1 MDVGAWL
8 RSLGLGQYEPAF
20 RDNAVDE
27 HVLPELTAEDLKDL
41 GVVPVGDRR
50 KLQSAI
56 ARLQAQAAPP
66 AAASQPHSPEEIPQ
80 AERRQLTILFCDLV
94 GSTALSARL
103 DPEDLREVIWA
114 YHACVAKVVQHHRG
128 FVAKYMGDGVLA
140 YFGYPQAQEDAAEQ
154 AVRTGLALVDRVSQ
168 LRAEGERLQVRVGIA
183 TGLVIVGDLLGS
195 GAAQER
201 SVVGETPNLAARL
214 QALAEPG
221 RVMIAPSTRQLV
233 GPRFECRD
241 AGAVLLKGFSQP
253 VQAWEVTA
261 ERSIDSRF
269 EALRVHQAPL
279 VGRDEEMELLL
290 RRWQQARG
298 GQGQVVLISGEP
310 GIGKSRL
317 TASLQEH
324 IQGAGHT
331 ELSYFCSPRHSA
343 SAFYPVINQLQ
354 HAAGFQPDDTRVQR
368 LDKLEALLAR
378 TNTPVED
385 QSLLADLVSLPI
397 GNRYPVVTLSPQA
410 RKERTVAAFMRHIEG
425 ESRSSPIL
433 MMWEDVHWIDPSSR
447 ELLHLIVNR
456 VQALPILLVVTFR
469 PEVSPPWAEHPH
481 VTAMPLDRLND
492 DRSAIIAARTAGK
505 ALPPE
510 VLSQIAIR
518 AEGVPL
524 FVEELTK
531 AVLESSSVQDRGDHS
546 ILDKPL
552 LAGAIPVTLNE
563 VLMARLDRNPGVKEM
578 AQIASVIGREFSY
591 EMIRAVSGQED
602 ESLQASLDQ
611 LIEGGLLVQRGVPP
625 QALYVFKHAL
635 VQDVSY
641 SSLLRDRRQRLHA
654 RIAYV
659 LLHKHRGGARSETVA
674 HHCTE
679 GRLLEQ
685 AVRSWREAGNQA
697 ARQYANQEAIA
708 HYRKGLSVLER
719 LPPSMARDELE
730 LGLLTALGPVLM
742 MVLPNWSPE
751 VKRIYDRAR
760 EVAREHERSR
770 DLFVVLWG
778 NWLVAYAWG
787 QRPLAQQFVQ
797 ELYRLADELKDP
809 GYRLQT
815 QHAEYPMAFF
825 EGKFARAF
833 ELTQCNLDLYDEE
846 AHRDHALI
854 FAGHDPG
861 VCASCFNSL
870 ALLIVGHP
878 DQALTGADRSL
889 ALAHKRA
896 HPPTLAHALRY
907 TGDLYHLVRSPD
919 ALLRNAD
926 AVFALPEEQRSA
938 AIAANA
944 RMLLGLG
951 LILRGEF
958 QDGSRELQQGLT
970 AWRASGETIMSPY
983 QLCRTAE
990 GFLMAGDRNAAQAL
1004 LEEAFSSQEQTG
1016 EYWVH
1021 AELLRLRGE
1030 LRAIEHKAEEA
1041 EQDFSEALSTARGQ
1055 GARWF
1060 ELRAATG
1067 LARHWLGQGRGQAA
1081 HDLLNPVV
1089 DSFTEGLGTF
1099 DLQAAKALLAVCH
1112 VDGKDD
1118 PQRPLT

>member
-1 MDVGAWL
+1 VDVGSWL
-8 RSLGLGQYEPAF
+8 RSLGLGQYEHAF

-27 HVLPELTAEDLKDL
+27 HVLLDLTAEDLKEL

-50 KLQSAI
+50 KLLSAI

-66 AAASQPHSPEEIPQ
+66 APTSQPHPTEEVSQ

-94 GSTALSARL
+94 GSTALSVRFG
-103 DPEDLREVIWA
+103 PEDLREVVRA
-114 YHACVAKVVQHHRG
+114 YHTCVAEVVQHHGG

-140 YFGYPQAQEDAAEQ
+140 YFGYPQAREDAAEQ
-154 AVRTGLALVDRVSQ
+154 AVRTGLALVDAVSR
-168 LRAEGERLQVRVGIA
+168 LSAGGENLQVRVGIA

-195 GAAQER
+195 GPAQER

-214 QALAEPG
+214 QALAEPSG
-221 RVMIAPSTRQLV
+221 VMIAPGTRQLV
-233 GPRFECRD
+233 GQRFECRD

-253 VQAWEVTA
+253 VQAWEVVA
-261 ERSIDSRF
+261 ERSIDTRF
-269 EALRVHQAPL
+269 EALRVVQTPL

-290 RRWQQARG
+290 RRWQQARD
-298 GQGQVVLISGEP
+298 GQGQVILISGEP

-324 IQGAGHT
+324 ITGNPHT
-331 ELSYFCSPRHSA
+331 KLSYFCSPRHSD
-343 SAFYPVINQLQ
+343 SALYPVINQLQ
-354 HAAGFQPDDTRVQR
+354 RAAGFQPDDTSEQR

-378 TNTPVED
+378 TDTSVED
-385 QSLLADLVSLPI
+385 QGLLADLMALPTDNRFPSLS
-397 GNRYPVVTLSPQA
+397 LSPQA
-410 RKERTVAAFMRHIEG
+410 RKERTLAALMRQIEVA
-425 ESRSSPIL
+425 RSSPIL
-433 MMWEDVHWIDPSSR
+433 IVWEDVHWIDPTSL
-447 ELLHLIVNR
+447 ELLHLIVDR
-456 VQALPILLVVTFR
+456 AQVLPILLVVTFR
-469 PEVSPPWAEHPH
+469 PEFSPPWVERTH
-481 VTAMPLDRLND
+481 VTTVALDRLND
-492 DRSAIIAARTAGK
+492 ERSAMIAARTAGK
-505 ALPPE
+505 TLPPE
-510 VLSQIAIR
+510 VLDQIATR

-531 AVLESSSVQDRGDHS
+531 AVLESSSMQDRGDHF

-552 LAGAIPVTLNE
+552 LAGAIPVTLND
-563 VLMARLDRNPGVKEM
+563 VLMARLDRSPGVKEI
-578 AQIASVIGREFSY
+578 AQTASAIGREFSY
-591 EMIRAVSGQED
+591 EMIHAVSDQDE
-602 ESLQASLDQ
+602 ESLQTFLDQ
-611 LIEGGLLVQRGVPP
+611 LTQGGLLVQRDVPP
-625 QALYVFKHAL
+625 LSIYVFKHAL
-635 VQDVSY
+635 VQDASY
-641 SSLLRDRRQRLHA
+641 SSLLREKRQRLHA

-659 LLHKHRGGARSETVA
+659 LLNEPPEAARPETIA
-674 HHCTE
+674 HHCTD
-679 GRLLEQ
+679 GGLFEQ
-685 AVRSWREAGNQA
+685 AVQSWREAGDQA

-708 HYRKGLSVLER
+708 HYRRGLTVLER

-787 QRPLAQQFVQ
+787 QRQLAQQFVQ

-825 EGKFARAF
+825 EGKFARAL
-833 ELTQCNLDLYDEE
+833 ELTQSNLDLYDEG

-870 ALLIVGHP
+870 ALLMVGNP
-878 DQALTGADRSL
+878 DQALTGADQSL
-889 ALAHKRA
+889 ALARKRA

-907 TGDLYHLVRSPD
+907 TGDLYHLVRSHD
-919 ALLRNAD
+919 ALLRHAD
-926 AVFALPEEQRSA
+926 AIAALPEEQRSA

-951 LILRGEF
+951 MILRGELR
-958 QDGSRELQQGLT
+958 DGSRALQQGLT

-1004 LEEAFSSQEQTG
+1004 LEEAFTSQEQTG

-1030 LRAIEHKAEEA
+1030 LRAMEHRAEQA
-1041 EQDFSEALSTARGQ
+1041 EQDFSEALSTAQGQ

-1067 LARHWLGQGRGQAA
+1067 LAHHWLRQGRGQAA
-1081 HDLLNPVV
+1081 HDLLSPVL
-1089 DSFTEGLGTF
+1089 DSFTEGSGTF
-1099 DLQAAKALLAVCH
+1099 DLQAAKALLALCQ
-1112 VDGKDD
+1112 VDGE
-1118 PQRPLT
+1118 R

>member
-1 MDVGAWL
+1 LLGGQIVDVGAWL
-8 RSLGLGQYEPAF
+8 RNLGLDQYEQAF

-27 HVLPELTAEDLKDL
+27 HVLPDLTAEDLKDL

-50 KLQSAI
+50 KLLSAI
-56 ARLQAQAAPP
+56 AHLQAQAAPP
-66 AAASQPHSPEEIPQ
+66 AARSQPHIVEGVPQ
-80 AERRQLTILFCDLV
+80 PERRQLTILFCDLV
-94 GSTALSARL
+94 GSTALSVRF
-103 DPEDLREVIWA
+103 DPEDLREVVRA
-114 YHACVAKVVQHHRG
+114 YHTCVAEVVQHHGG

-140 YFGYPQAQEDAAEQ
+140 YFGYPQAREDAAEQ
-154 AVRTGLALVDRVSQ
+154 AVRTGLALVDAVSR
-168 LRAEGERLQVRVGIA
+168 LSAGGEHLQVRVGIA

-221 RVMIAPSTRQLV
+221 TVVIAPGTRQLV
-233 GPRFECRD
+233 GQRFECRD

-253 VQAWEVTA
+253 VQAWEVVA
-261 ERSIDSRF
+261 ERSIDTRF
-269 EALRVHQAPL
+269 EALRFVQTPL
-279 VGRDEEMELLL
+279 VGRDEEVDLLL
-290 RRWQQARG
+290 RRWQQSQN

-317 TASLQEH
+317 TASLQER
-324 IQGAGHT
+324 ITGTPHT
-331 ELSYFCSPRHSA
+331 KLSYFCSPRHSD
-343 SAFYPVINQLQ
+343 SALYPVINQLRR
-354 HAAGFQPDDTRVQR
+354 AAGFQPDDTSEQR
-368 LDKLEALLAR
+368 LDKLETLLGPPNTPIEDQGLLA
-378 TNTPVED
+378 N
-385 QSLLADLVSLPI
+385 LMSLPTD
-397 GNRYPVVTLSPQA
+397 NRFPSLSLSPQA
-410 RKERTVAAFMRHIEG
+410 RKERTLAALMGQIEIS
-425 ESRSSPIL
+425 SRSAPTLIV
-433 MMWEDVHWIDPSSR
+433 WEDVHWIDPTSL
-447 ELLHLIVNR
+447 ELLHLIVDHL
-456 VQALPILLVVTFR
+456 QALPVLLVVTFR
-469 PEVSPPWAEHPH
+469 PEFSPPWADRPH
-481 VTAMPLDRLND
+481 VITMALDRLND
-492 DRSAIIAARTAGK
+492 ERSAMIAARTAGK

-510 VLSQIAIR
+510 VLGQIATR

-531 AVLESSSVQDRGDHS
+531 AVLESSSVQDRGDHF

-552 LAGAIPVTLNE
+552 LAGAIPVTLND
-563 VLMARLDRNPGVKEM
+563 VLMARLDRSPGVKEI
-578 AQIASVIGREFSY
+578 AQTASVIGREFSH
-591 EMIRAVSGQED
+591 EMIRAVSDQNDG
-602 ESLQASLDQ
+602 SLQGSLDQ
-611 LIEGGLLVQRGVPP
+611 LAQGGLLVQRGVPP
-625 QALYVFKHAL
+625 QAMYVFKHAL

-659 LLHKHRGGARSETVA
+659 LLDEHRGGARPETVA

-679 GRLLEQ
+679 GGLLEQ
-685 AVRSWREAGNQA
+685 AVRSWREAGDQA

-708 HYRKGLSVLER
+708 HYRRGLTVLER
-719 LPPSMARDELE
+719 LPPSVARDELE

-760 EVAREHERSR
+760 QVAREHERSK

-825 EGKFARAF
+825 EGKFARAL
-833 ELTQCNLDLYDEE
+833 ELTQSNLDLYDEG

-870 ALLIVGHP
+870 ALLMVGNP
-878 DQALTGADRSL
+878 DQALRGAGRSL
-889 ALAHKRA
+889 ALAHKRS

-907 TGDLYHLVRSPD
+907 TGDLYHLVRNHD
-919 ALLRNAD
+919 ALIRHANAV
-926 AVFALPEEQRSA
+926 AALPEEQRSA

-944 RMLLGLG
+944 QMLLGLG
-951 LILRGEF
+951 LILRGELRA
-958 QDGSRELQQGLT
+958 GSRELRQGLA

-990 GFLMAGDRNAAQAL
+990 GFLMAGDQNATQAL
-1004 LEEAFSSQEQTG
+1004 LEEAFTSQEQTG
-1016 EYWVH
+1016 EYWIH

-1030 LRAIEHKAEEA
+1030 LRSMEHRAEQA

-1067 LARHWLGQGRGQAA
+1067 LAHHWLGQGRGQAA
-1081 HDLLNPVV
+1081 HDLLSPVL

-1099 DLQAAKALLAVCH
+1099 DLQAAKALLALCQL
-1112 VDGKDD
+1112 DGE
-1118 PQRPLT
+1118 R